1 MSPTGKSQG
10 KAIVLNLKYEN
21 QDNRTVSSL
30 VLGARK
36 AALVCC
42 GMVFFWSQPAAAD
55 WPEFPVPDEA
65 KVVIVGEEMDINGL
79 PTRIWELSSS
89 RGPEEILGYYRQE
102 WRNPAVPDGPGYIE
116 KEAGDWQILSRSEE
130 PYFYTVQVT
139 EAAMGSSFGFLAV
152 SMPMELVN
160 HEPDEFARP
169 AGSEILLD
177 LASDDAGKG
186 GRVVQFK
193 NSQSI
198 EANYRFYRKRYT
210 AKGWQELSQL
220 PPDIDK
226 AMLLMNKGNGEVSI
240 VFNRVD
246 NESYGV
252 LVESYD

>member
-10 KAIVLNLKYEN
+10 EAIVLNLKYEKPGT
-21 QDNRTVSSL
+21 RTASNL
-30 VLGARK
+30 IPGAGK
-36 AALVCC
+36 AALLCC
-42 GMVFFWSQPAAAD
+42 SMVFFWPQAVAAD

-65 KVVIVGEEMDINGL
+65 KVVVVGENMNINGL
-79 PTRIWELSSS
+79 PTQIWELSSS

-102 WRNPAVPDGPGYIE
+102 WQDPAVSGGPGYIE
-116 KEAGDWQILSRSEE
+116 KEAGGWQILSRSEE

-160 HEPDEFARP
+160 HKPDEFAKP

-177 LASDDAGKG
+177 LASDDAGKR

-193 NSQSI
+193 NLQSI
-198 EANYRFYRKRYT
+198 EANYGFYRKRYM
-210 AKGWQELSQL
+210 ANGWNELSQL
-220 PPDIDK
+220 PLDSTK
-226 AMLLMNKGNGEVSI
+226 AMLLMNKGNGEISI